1 MAVSLQDRLL
11 ALQNKYA
18 FQGKPEDYQ
27 TLGGGTDW
35 NAFTEAEKAWQAQ
48 QDANI
53 IADQN
58 NIKNQYAS
66 EIADPYISITQADTG
81 VPGVSLPKSEY
92 DKQLAKY
99 AARTYGTD
107 ANGNPLGVIDTS
119 SPTFG
124 QGFANFLRNTNA
136 PKPSDP
142 NGTFLS
148 QYQGLNVSGPDA
160 VKMAQAQRAIDRSKE
175 FKLGKAI
182 AGLSGGLVLSGMGGI
197 ALGGL
202 AGGAGLG
209 SGVAA
214 GEAASGLNFA
224 AGAAAK
230 GALSGAASGYLSSG
244 KLGGALKGAALGG
257 LTGGYGSSLGSSLGI
272 TSQAGQSAFTGALTG
287 ASGGIV
293 NKDPKDALIGAALGG
308 GLGYIQGGGLGT
320 AAGTPLATTSGN
332 AALQGPT
339 AGTGIAGAVTR
350 TIPDLGSFFPSGQ
363 ESGGIQNMK
372 SLLSPIASIYSDYNS
387 NKALSDAT
395 KKALMGGDR
404 AALGLEPYNQIGL
417 NAQKAL
423 SGNLSQGF
431 NPSDLASDAG
441 YQFRLGE
448 SQKALDRSLS
458 STGMTQSGAAI
469 KAAQDRAQGLAATGF
484 GDAYNRWLAQN
495 QQLASLGSQGLQG
508 AGALGDIYMGQ
519 GNVQGAAS
527 LAKADTRNKTIAE
540 ILAGLY
546 S

>member
-1 MAVSLQDRLL
+1 M
-11 ALQNKYA
+11 
-18 FQGKPEDYQ
+18 
-27 TLGGGTDW
+27 
-35 NAFTEAEKAWQAQ
+35 
-48 QDANI
+48 
-53 IADQN
+53 
-58 NIKNQYAS
+58 
-66 EIADPYISITQADTG
+66 
-81 VPGVSLPKSEY
+81 
-92 DKQLAKY
+92 
-99 AARTYGTD
+99 
-107 ANGNPLGVIDTS
+107 
-119 SPTFG
+119 
-124 QGFANFLRNTNA
+124 
-136 PKPSDP
+136 
-142 NGTFLS
+142 
-148 QYQGLNVSGPDA
+148 
-160 VKMAQAQRAIDRSKE
+160 
-175 FKLGKAI
+175 
-182 AGLSGGLVLSGMGGI
+182 
-197 ALGGL
+197 
-202 AGGAGLG
+202 
-209 SGVAA
+209 AA

-308 GLGYIQGGGLGT
+308 GLGYVQGGGLGT
-320 AAGTPLATTSGN
+320 PAGTPLATTSGN

-339 AGTGIAGAVTR
+339 AGTGITGAVTR

-387 NKALSDAT
+387 NKAISDAT

-441 YQFRLGE
+441 YQFRVGE

-469 KAAQDRAQGLAATGF
+469 KAAQDRAQSLAATEY

-495 QQLASLGSQGLQG
+495 QQLASLGGQGLQS

>member
-1 MAVSLQDRLL
+1 MATIPRFTTQV
-11 ALQNKYA
+11 
-18 FQGKPEDYQ
+18 
-27 TLGGGTDW
+27 GTDYVTLISAGSEPMQFPRSLW
-35 NAFTEAEKAWQAQ
+35 DKVVADYNSSINPNAATQIQNLEAILNNPNHAYWTGKSSLANDSIAGKRQALEST
-48 QDANI
+48 
-53 IADQN
+53 IASMRSN
-58 NIKNQYAS
+58 AS
-66 EIADPYISITQADTG
+66 Y
-81 VPGVSLPKSEY
+81 
-92 DKQLAKY
+92 
-99 AARTYGTD
+99 
-107 ANGNPLGVIDTS
+107 NPLVDPNNVPSDLNTTLSANMI
-119 SPTFG
+119 SPSY
-124 QGFANFLRNTNA
+124 A
-136 PKPSDP
+136 SDP
-142 NGTFLS
+142 NLEG
-148 QYQGLNVSGPDA
+148 NVYASRDAEVKRLRAEEKNSGINKVMRTVVPLGIGVGA
-160 VKMAQAQRAIDRSKE
+160 SLLGGAAI
-175 FKLGKAI
+175 
-182 AGLSGGLVLSGMGGI
+182 
-197 ALGGL
+197 GGL

-209 SGVAA
+209 SGMAA

-308 GLGYIQGGGLGT
+308 GLGYVQGGGLGT
-320 AAGTPLATTSGN
+320 PAGTPLATTSGN

-387 NKALSDAT
+387 NKAISEAT

-441 YQFRLGE
+441 YQFRVGE

-469 KAAQDRAQGLAATGF
+469 KAAQDRAQSLAATEY

-495 QQLASLGSQGLQG
+495 QQLASLGGQGLQS

>member
-1 MAVSLQDRLL
+1 MATIPRFTTQV
-11 ALQNKYA
+11 
-18 FQGKPEDYQ
+18 
-27 TLGGGTDW
+27 GTDYVTLNSAGSEPMQFPRSVW
-35 NAFTEAEKAWQAQ
+35 DKVVADYNSSVNSNATQIQNLEAILNNPNHDYWTGKSSLANDSIDGKRQALEST
-48 QDANI
+48 
-53 IADQN
+53 IASMRSN
-58 NIKNQYAS
+58 AS
-66 EIADPYISITQADTG
+66 Y
-81 VPGVSLPKSEY
+81 
-92 DKQLAKY
+92 
-99 AARTYGTD
+99 
-107 ANGNPLGVIDTS
+107 NPLVDPNNVPADLNTTLSANMI
-119 SPTFG
+119 SPSY
-124 QGFANFLRNTNA
+124 A
-136 PKPSDP
+136 SDP
-142 NGTFLS
+142 NLEG
-148 QYQGLNVSGPDA
+148 NVYASRDAEVKRLRAEEKNSGINKVMRTVVP
-160 VKMAQAQRAIDRSKE
+160 
-175 FKLGKAI
+175 LGIGVGAS
-182 AGLSGGLVLSGMGGI
+182 LLGGA

-308 GLGYIQGGGLGT
+308 GLGYVQGGGLGT
-320 AAGTPLATTSGN
+320 SAGTPLATTSGN

-339 AGTGIAGAVTR
+339 AGTGITGAVTR

-387 NKALSDAT
+387 NKAISDAT

-431 NPSDLASDAG
+431 SPSDLASDAG

-469 KAAQDRAQGLAATGF
+469 KAAQDRAQSLAATEY

-495 QQLASLGSQGLQG
+495 QQLASLGGQGLQS